1 MNEDLNL
8 EELVDNL
15 DCSDVTFDQETK
27 RENNGTITCSLSFS
41 VTDPRCDPFVIDK
54 NSKEI
59 EFKIIKQKSDENG
72 ADILKISI
80 GGIEINKDNN
90 PGLAEKLIQK
100 MKEGSFKNTEEG
112 MGNVLASACIITEKT
127 QVSFSSRIGCEEVL
141 EKYIFYKINELVKIK
156 NKLPNETQLDIDS
169 SEPNSPLGLPSS
181 LIKSREDID
190 WKQLKEVKREYI
202 KCYEKINEKDTLKKD
217 ISNAVKEAKQK
228 GRRIAA
234 VLVSCRYSSTG
245 TNDNGH
251 TICIAVNTDKFD
263 NNGGLLKDSKGN
275 PIKLTQNDCTI
286 IDSSRAIID
295 TIHEN
300 PRHDNGIIE
309 ISSQLNQLID
319 TGNIEAYSLYPV
331 SIQVG
336 SKCSDYARRAYQKI
350 SSGNYENIKDLRNK
364 SFKFASS
371 IHNDIKNDYERILD
385 KDIPINIRNELRN
398 KKPIE
403 KDYPKEERAVPL
415 LFRQQLRR
423 PVLSKKRRHYLP
435 IKKTPTSE
443 QESVVSVEHNFTLK
457 NLKFRPKFNPYVRS
471 SHFSPTRL
479 SKKITNTDHGRSF

>member
-1 MNEDLNL
+1 M
-8 EELVDNL
+8 VI
-15 DCSDVTFDQETK
+15 Q
-27 RENNGTITCSLSFS
+27 
-41 VTDPRCDPFVIDK
+41 FV
-54 NSKEI
+54 
-59 EFKIIKQKSDENG
+59 Q
-72 ADILKISI
+72 L
-80 GGIEINKDNN
+80 
-90 PGLAEKLIQK
+90 LIQIN
-100 MKEGSFKNTEEG
+100 S
-112 MGNVLASACIITEKT
+112 IT
-127 QVSFSSRIGCEEVL
+127 
-141 EKYIFYKINELVKIK
+141 
-156 NKLPNETQLDIDS
+156 
-169 SEPNSPLGLPSS
+169 
-181 LIKSREDID
+181 
-190 WKQLKEVKREYI
+190 
-202 KCYEKINEKDTLKKD
+202 
-217 ISNAVKEAKQK
+217 
-228 GRRIAA
+228 
-234 VLVSCRYSSTG
+234 
-245 TNDNGH
+245 
-251 TICIAVNTDKFD
+251 VNTDKFD
-263 NNGGLLKDSKGN
+263 NNGELLKDSKDN

-319 TGNIEAYSLYPV
+319 TGNIEAYSLYPK
-331 SIQVG
+331 SIQAG
-336 SKCSDYARRAYQKI
+336 PKCSDYARRAYQKI

-415 LFRQQLRR
+415 VFRQQLRR

-443 QESVVSVEHNFTLK
+443 QESVVSVEHNSTLK

-471 SHFSPTRL
+471 SHFSPTKL
-479 SKKITNTDHGRSF
+479 SKKTTSTDHGRYF

>member
-1 MNEDLNL
+1 MTEFSFGPDYDDQIRILKESIGLNSKDLSPNILNNYYYPFIVGVFNENKALTVFNIKEKYDFSSAEYHLLSTDNKKSNYFLQLSSIKSETDSSYNIKLEFIKPSEGFFEKPEVLNIDLNT
-8 EELVDNL
+8 EL
-15 DCSDVTFDQETK
+15 
-27 RENNGTITCSLSFS
+27 G
-41 VTDPRCDPFVIDK
+41 K
-54 NSKEI
+54 NI
-59 EFKIIKQKSDENG
+59 IFRMRDDIFKKHN
-72 ADILKISI
+72 
-80 GGIEINKDNN
+80 
-90 PGLAEKLIQK
+90 
-100 MKEGSFKNTEEG
+100 EG
-112 MGNVLASACIITEKT
+112 MGHLLAEACIKIESN
-127 QVSFSSRIGCEEVL
+127 VPIFYSRIGYETVEN
-141 EKYIFYKINELVKIK
+141 KYQKC
-156 NKLPNETQLDIDS
+156 
-169 SEPNSPLGLPSS
+169 
-181 LIKSREDID
+181 KSNLY
-190 WKQLKEVKREYI
+190 Q
-202 KCYEKINEKDTLKKD
+202 D

-228 GRRIAA
+228 GRRIAT

-263 NNGGLLKDSKGN
+263 NNGELLKDSKGN

-309 ISSQLNQLID
+309 ISSKLNQLID

-336 SKCSDYARRAYQKI
+336 PKCSDYTRRAYQKI

-364 SFKFASS
+364 SFEFASS

-385 KDIPINIRNELRN
+385 KDIPINIRNELNN
-398 KKPIE
+398 KKPKKE
-403 KDYPKEERAVPL
+403 DYPKEERSVSLAAKQYME
-415 LFRQQLRR
+415 QQPKLG
-423 PVLSKKRRHYLP
+423 KKRAYLLN
-435 IKKTPTSE
+435 KTPTSE
-443 QESVVSVEHNFTLK
+443 QGSVVSVEHNSTLK

-471 SHFSPTRL
+471 SHFSPTKL

>member
-1 MNEDLNL
+1 
-8 EELVDNL
+8 
-15 DCSDVTFDQETK
+15 
-27 RENNGTITCSLSFS
+27 
-41 VTDPRCDPFVIDK
+41 
-54 NSKEI
+54 
-59 EFKIIKQKSDENG
+59 
-72 ADILKISI
+72 
-80 GGIEINKDNN
+80 
-90 PGLAEKLIQK
+90 
-100 MKEGSFKNTEEG
+100 MKEGSFRNTEKG
-112 MGNVLASACIITEKT
+112 MGNVLASACIITEQT
-127 QVSFSSRIGCEEVL
+127 QPSFSSRIGYEEVF
-141 EKYIFYKINELVKIK
+141 EKYIFYKIDELKKIK

-181 LIKSREDID
+181 LITSREDID
-190 WKQLKEVKREYI
+190 WKQLKEVKREYR
-202 KCYEKINEKDTLKKD
+202 KSYKKISKEDTLKKD
-217 ISNAVKEAKQK
+217 ISSAVKEAKQK
-228 GRRIAA
+228 GRRIAT

-263 NNGGLLKDSKGN
+263 NNGELLKDSKGN

-309 ISSQLNQLID
+309 ISSQLNQLIN
-319 TGNIEAYSLYPV
+319 TCNIEAYSLYPK

-336 SKCSDYARRAYQKI
+336 PKCSDYARRAYQKI
-350 SSGNYENIKDLRNK
+350 SSENYENIKDLRNK

-415 LFRQQLRR
+415 AVRQFIKQQHRLG
-423 PVLSKKRRHYLP
+423 KKRAYLLN
-435 IKKTPTSE
+435 KTPTSE
-443 QESVVSVEHNFTLK
+443 QGSVVSVEHNSTLK

-479 SKKITNTDHGRSF
+479 SKKTTSTDHGRSF

>member
-8 EELVDNL
+8 EKLVDNL
-15 DCSDVTFDQETK
+15 DESDIAFYQKTERDSS
-27 RENNGTITCSLSFS
+27 GTITCSLSFS

-54 NSKEI
+54 DSKEI

-112 MGNVLASACIITEKT
+112 MGNVLASACIITEQT
-127 QVSFSSRIGCEEVL
+127 QPSFSSRIGYEEVF
-141 EKYIFYKINELVKIK
+141 EKYIFYKIDELKKIK
-156 NKLPNETQLDIDS
+156 NKLSNEMQLDIDS

-181 LIKSREDID
+181 FITSREDID
-190 WKQLKEVKREYI
+190 WKQLKEVKREYR
-202 KCYEKINEKDTLKKD
+202 KSYKKISKEDTLKKD

-228 GRRIAA
+228 GRRIAT

-245 TNDNGH
+245 TNDNGN

-263 NNGGLLKDSKGN
+263 NNGELLKDSKGN

-319 TGNIEAYSLYPV
+319 TGNIEAYSLYPK

-336 SKCSDYARRAYQKI
+336 PKCSDYARRAYQKI

-385 KDIPINIRNELRN
+385 KDIPINIRNELNN
-398 KKPIE
+398 KKPKKE
-403 KDYPKEERAVPL
+403 DYPKEER
-415 LFRQQLRR
+415 
-423 PVLSKKRRHYLP
+423 
-435 IKKTPTSE
+435 
-443 QESVVSVEHNFTLK
+443 SVSLAAK
-457 NLKFRPKFNPYVRS
+457 
-471 SHFSPTRL
+471 
-479 SKKITNTDHGRSF
+479 

>member
-1 MNEDLNL
+1 
-8 EELVDNL
+8 
-15 DCSDVTFDQETK
+15 
-27 RENNGTITCSLSFS
+27 
-41 VTDPRCDPFVIDK
+41 
-54 NSKEI
+54 
-59 EFKIIKQKSDENG
+59 
-72 ADILKISI
+72 
-80 GGIEINKDNN
+80 
-90 PGLAEKLIQK
+90 
-100 MKEGSFKNTEEG
+100 MKEGSFRNTEKG

-127 QVSFSSRIGCEEVL
+127 QASFSSRIGCEEVS
-141 EKYIFYKINELVKIK
+141 EEFVFYKVNELKKIK
-156 NKLPNETQLDIDS
+156 NKLPNEMQLDIDS

-181 LIKSREDID
+181 FITSREDID
-190 WKQLKEVKREYI
+190 WKQLKEVKREYR
-202 KCYEKINEKDTLKKD
+202 KSYKKISKEDTLKKD

-228 GRRIAA
+228 GRRIAT

-263 NNGGLLKDSKGN
+263 NNGELLKDSKGN

-295 TIHEN
+295 TINEN

-319 TGNIEAYSLYPV
+319 TGNIETYSLYPK

-336 SKCSDYARRAYQKI
+336 PKCSDYARRAYQKI
-350 SSGNYENIKDLRNK
+350 SSGNYKNIKDLRNK
-364 SFKFASS
+364 SFEFASS

-415 LFRQQLRR
+415 VFRQQLRR

-443 QESVVSVEHNFTLK
+443 QESVVSVEHNSTLK

-479 SKKITNTDHGRSF
+479 SKKTTSTDHGRYF